1 MGNSCHYTKY
11 SYEKNQKKPKNKN
24 KQTNKQNKNVTSE
37 VLTSNTD
44 FHKDHVF
51 PYDCMLY
58 S

>member
-11 SYEKNQKKPKNKN
+11 SYEKKPKQNKNKN
-24 KQTNKQNKNVTSE
+24 KQTNKQNKNVTLE

-51 PYDCMLY
+51 SYDCMLY